1 MGRIYEIGPFR
12 LDADVG
18 ALTRAGM
25 PVMLGARAVAV
36 LMLLVERAQE
46 FVSKSR
52 LIDTAWPGVI
62 VEESNLAV
70 QIHAIRRVLA
80 QAPGGQHWIETLAK
94 RGYRFVGP
102 VIDCAAVAPNA
113 QEATRSNLPETPT
126 SFVGRE
132 RDLVEIKRLLATRR
146 LITIVGTGGIGKTR
160 LALQAAAEVIGAYR
174 DGIWFVDL
182 ASVRE
187 ASLVPTVVAQALGV
201 RERTDAPLIAA
212 LRQHLHTR
220 QLLLIVDNCE
230 HLPGACAEVVDAVL
244 HAASHTT
251 IVATSREPLRVAG
264 EQVYPLPPLSLP
276 EAGAT
281 IDALQ
286 RSDAVQLFVERLR
299 QQVPAFAFTADRAP
313 AIAELCI
320 HLDGIPLALELAA
333 ARARSLTI
341 EQINARLG
349 QRFRLLTSGP
359 RAALP
364 RQQTLRATLDWSYDL
379 LCEDERAA
387 LRRVSVFSGSFAL
400 EAACAVVSN
409 ATIDEFAVVDL
420 LSQLV
425 ARSLLIADTSTG
437 AARYRLLETMRA
449 YAHEKLVEADEESV
463 VARRYAECV
472 DKLFERAPHDFLRLT
487 DARLREIYVPELE
500 HVRAALDWSF
510 APAGDAGVGIRLAGN
525 SGPLW
530 GTLGLFD
537 EGSRRI
543 EMALARVEPG
553 TPPAEHAL
561 LLRQLGRLL
570 VDETPIRARPA
581 FERATALY
589 RRTGDRLGLGHT
601 LTLLGRALAKLG
613 KFEESRS
620 ALDEAGSLLENTEL
634 PWLRGIYFFNQGFL
648 KSMSGNPAGARI
660 DYERSRA
667 LFLEAGDDYTAGA
680 AQANLAN
687 IRWALGDLE
696 AAETSFREQVAF
708 SRTSPMKT
716 KRMLG
721 WSLASLAAVL
731 TEQGRID
738 EALAPGREGL
748 QLLLE
753 DGSAWVFVHHFA
765 LRAALAGRLA
775 DAARLAGYADYAWS
789 KQETVRHPSEART
802 QERLDSIL
810 RQQLPGNDLE
820 RLRAEGAAL
829 SETAACRLALES

>member
-1 MGRIYEIGPFR
+1 LGRIYEIGPFR
-12 LDADVG
+12 LDAEIG

-102 VIDCAAVAPNA
+102 VIDCAAVGPNP

-126 SFVGRE
+126 PFVGRE

-187 ASLVPTVVAQALGV
+187 ASLVPTTVAQALGV

-212 LRQHLHTR
+212 LRQHLHAR

-230 HLPGACAEVVDAVL
+230 HLLGACAEVVDAVL
-244 HAASHTT
+244 KAASQTT
-251 IVATSREPLRVAG
+251 IVATSREPLRAAG

-276 EAGAT
+276 EADAT
-281 IDALQ
+281 VDALQ

-299 QQVPAFAFTADRAP
+299 QQVPTFAFTADRAP

-341 EQINARLG
+341 EQINARLA

-359 RAALP
+359 RTALP

-379 LCEDERAA
+379 LDDGERGV
-387 LRRVSVFSGSFAL
+387 LRRVAIFSGSFTL
-400 EAACAVVSN
+400 EAACAVASDT
-409 ATIDEFAVVDL
+409 TIDEFAVVDL

-425 ARSLLIADTSTG
+425 SRSLLIADTSTG
-437 AARYRLLETMRA
+437 AARYRLLETTRA
-449 YAHEKLVEADEESV
+449 YAHEKLVEADEHSV
-463 VARRYAECV
+463 VARRYAECF
-472 DKLFERAPHDFLRLT
+472 DKLFERAPDDFLRLT

-510 APAGDAGVGIRLAGN
+510 ASEGDAAIGIRLAGN

-530 GTLGLFD
+530 GTLGLFS
-537 EGSRRI
+537 EGARRA
-543 EMALARVEPG
+543 EMALAHVRPD
-553 TPPAEHAL
+553 TPMRDEAL
-561 LLRQLGRLL
+561 LCRQLGRLI
-570 VDETPIRARPA
+570 DETPARALPP
-581 FERATALY
+581 FERAAALY
-589 RRTGDRLGLGHT
+589 RRIGDRLGLGHT
-601 LTLLGRALAKLG
+601 LILLGRTLAKLG
-613 KFEESRS
+613 KFEDSRS
-620 ALDEAGSLLENTEL
+620 ALHEAGALLEDTEL
-634 PWLRGIYFFNQGFL
+634 PWLRGLYYFNQGFL
-648 KSMSGNPAGARI
+648 NSISGDPAGARI
-660 DYERSRA
+660 NYERSRA
-667 LFLEAGDDYTAGA
+667 LFLEAGDDYTAAA

-687 IRWALGDLE
+687 ISWTLGDLD
-696 AAETSFREQVAF
+696 ATETSFRGQVAF

-731 TEQGRID
+731 IERGRID
-738 EALAPGREGL
+738 EALVPGREGL

-753 DGSAWVFVHHFA
+753 DGSAWVFVNHFA

-789 KQETVRHPSEART
+789 KQETMHHPVDARS

-810 RQQLPGNDLE
+810 RQQLPANDLE

>member
-1 MGRIYEIGPFR
+1 LSRLYEIGPFR
-12 LDADVG
+12 LDALIG
-18 ALTRAGM
+18 AVTRAG
-25 PVMLGARAVAV
+25 VAETLGARAVAV
-36 LMLLVERAQE
+36 LTLLVESAPE
-46 FVSKSR
+46 FVSKQT
-52 LIDTAWPGVI
+52 LIDAAWPGVI

-80 QAPGGQHWIETLAK
+80 QAPGGEHWIETLAK
-94 RGYRFVGP
+94 RGYRFFGP
-102 VIDCAAVAPNA
+102 VIDGATVAPNA
-113 QEATRSNLPETPT
+113 QEARRSNLPETPT

-174 DGIWFVDL
+174 DGVWFVDL
-182 ASVRE
+182 ASARE
-187 ASLVPTVVAQALGV
+187 ASLVPTMVAQTLGV
-201 RERTDAPLIAA
+201 QERADTPLIAA
-212 LRQHLHTR
+212 LRQQLHAR

-230 HLPGACAEVVDAVL
+230 HLLGACTEVVDAVL
-244 HAASHTT
+244 KASSQTT
-251 IVATSREPLRVAG
+251 IVATSREPLRAAG

-276 EAGAT
+276 EADAT
-281 IDALQ
+281 VDALQ

-299 QQVPAFAFTADRAP
+299 QQLPAFAFTADRAP

-333 ARARSLTI
+333 ARVRSLTI

-379 LCEDERAA
+379 LGEDERAV
-387 LRRVSVFSGSFAL
+387 LRRVSIFSGSFTL

-425 ARSLLIADTSTG
+425 ARSLLIADTSAG

-449 YAHEKLVEADEESV
+449 YAHEKLVEADEDGV
-463 VARRYAECV
+463 IARRYAEYF
-472 DKLFERAPHDFLRLT
+472 DKLFERAPDDFLRLT

-510 APAGDAGVGIRLAGN
+510 APAGDARVGIRLAGN

-543 EMALARVEPG
+543 EMALARVDSR

-561 LLRQLGRLL
+561 LLRQLGRLF
-570 VDETPIRARPA
+570 DETPMRARPV
-581 FERATALY
+581 FERAAALY
-589 RRTGDRLGLGHT
+589 RRIGDRLGLGHT
-601 LTLLGRALAKLG
+601 LVLLGRTLAKLG
-613 KFEESRS
+613 KFDESRS
-620 ALDEAGSLLENTEL
+620 ALHEAGSLLEDTEL
-634 PWLRGIYFFNQGFL
+634 PWLRGLYFFNQGFL
-648 KSMSGNPAGARI
+648 KSISGDFAGARI

-667 LFLEAGDDYTAGA
+667 LFLEAGDDCTASA
-680 AQANLAN
+680 AQGNLAN
-687 IRWALGDLE
+687 ITWALGDLDATE
-696 AAETSFREQVAF
+696 SSFRGVVAF
-708 SRTSPMKT
+708 SRTSPMTT

-738 EALAPGREGL
+738 EALVPGREGL

-753 DGSAWVFVHHFA
+753 DGNAWVFVTHFA

-775 DAARLAGYADYAWS
+775 DAARLAGYSDYAWS
-789 KQETVRHPSEART
+789 KQETMHHPVDART

-810 RQQLPGNDLE
+810 RQQLPASDLE
-820 RLRAEGAAL
+820 RLRAEGAGL
-829 SETAACRLALES
+829 SETEACRLALES